1 MVSQKSTLQMFKG
14 LAARPF
20 GGSRADRG
28 ASVTEFLICAP
39 FVMLLFYVCW
49 DLNQRIETRREVQIA
64 GRNLAM
70 GLSDSAD
77 PADLVAAAGQDISSS
92 WTPVSIAASRARQEP
107 REMAKATFV
116 GPQIAAQSGP
126 SQSGP
131 SQSGTSQS
139 GAADDH
145 RFEKVSRLSGLVASN
160 GASMMDGVKNFD
172 LAGERLF
179 IADRPDRVEITVKS
193 SGDGNVIRRG
203 MSKLAAMVERNMDGD
218 STADL
223 AATDITASFSRASA
237 GYYPTDYEYQGL
249 LGAFVGATSENEKK
263 WGSGE
268 KTHFV
273 SDCMMAFSAKSN
285 CKPMSWNA
293 ATMRVMYVV
302 VAIVKCIASLG
313 SQCAGSGSS
322 AIDSAGAREALASN
336 GALTAGV
343 ENAAADIT
351 RSMSQGMQSASGSLT
366 PDFDGNPFASQLSQF
381 ESGDGSRLRQELSPS
396 ELSGMLSQ

>member
-1 MVSQKSTLQMFKG
+1 MVAQKMMLQMFKEI
-14 LAARPF
+14 AARPF
-20 GGSRADRG
+20 GGSRVDRG

-70 GLSDSAD
+70 GLSDATD
-77 PADLVAAAGQDISSS
+77 PADLAASAGLDISSS
-92 WTPVSIAASRARQEP
+92 WIPVSIAASRARQEP
-107 REMAKATFV
+107 RDMAKATFV
-116 GPQIAAQSGP
+116 GPQIA
-126 SQSGP
+126 

-139 GAADDH
+139 RTSQLGAADDH
-145 RFEKVSRLSGLVASN
+145 RFEKVSRVSGLVASN
-160 GASMMDGVKNFD
+160 GASVMDGVKNFD

-179 IADRPDRVEITVKS
+179 ISDRPDRVEITVKS

-203 MSKLAAMVERNMDGD
+203 MSKLAAMVERNMEGD

-223 AATDITASFSRASA
+223 AATDIAASFSRASA

-302 VAIVKCIASLG
+302 VAIVKCIAFLG

-351 RSMSQGMQSASGSLT
+351 RSMSQGLQNASGSLT
-366 PDFDGNPFASQLSQF
+366 PDFSGNPFASQLSQF

-396 ELSGMLSQ
+396 ELSGMLGQ